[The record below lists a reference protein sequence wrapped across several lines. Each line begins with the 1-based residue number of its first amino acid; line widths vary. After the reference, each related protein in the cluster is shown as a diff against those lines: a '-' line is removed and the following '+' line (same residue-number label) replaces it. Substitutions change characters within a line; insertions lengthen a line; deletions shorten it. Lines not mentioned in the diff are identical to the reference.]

1 MNNIINNIVI
11 YIKELNNEGLTI
23 EEIIKKLE
31 ALENE

>member
-11 YIKELNNEGLTI
+11 YIKELNNAGLTT